1 MAPVRTELIRLDPKK
16 GPWPELAAAARI
28 VDDGGLVAFPTE
40 TVYGIAVNLRDEDA
54 VRRLYQAKGRADEKP
69 LTVHLASAEALAPQV
84 KDVPRQALKLVARF
98 WPGPLTIVMSDRHGR
113 QTGWR
118 VPDLPIAREF
128 LRLARCRVGATS
140 ANPSGKNE
148 ATTADEVMEHFDGVL
163 DLVIDGGPCRHAKSS
178 TVVRVGDGGVEILRE
193 GVVPEAEIRDATARS
208 LLFVCTGNRCRSP
221 MAAAFAGDLLARRA
235 GVAPLDLLDSGYRVG
250 SAGTG
255 CLRGAPATA
264 EAAAAAQRYGCDLS
278 SHRSRPLTP
287 SLIEEADEI
296 YVMTAEHRASILQ
309 FAPDAADRVRLV
321 DRGGTDVPDPYGE
334 GPAAYE
340 RCAARLHRAIE
351 ERLDDF

>member
-1 MAPVRTELIRLDPKK
+1 VRTELVRLDPAK
-16 GPWPELAAAARI
+16 GPWPQLAAAARV

-54 VRRLYQAKGRADEKP
+54 VRRLYMAKGRPDEKH
-69 LTVHLASAEALAPQV
+69 LTVHLPSADAVAPFL
-84 KDVPRQALKLVARF
+84 KDVPRQAQKLMTRF
-98 WPGPLTIVMSDRHGR
+98 WPGPLTLVMADRHGR
-113 QTGWR
+113 PTGFR

-128 LRLARCRVGATS
+128 LRLAKSRVGATS
-140 ANPSGKNE
+140 ANPSGRPE

-163 DLVIDGGPCRHAKSS
+163 DLVVDGGRCRHAKSS
-178 TVVRVGDGGVEILRE
+178 SVVRVTDTGVEMLRE
-193 GVVPEAEIRDATARS
+193 GVVPEAEVRDVTARS

-221 MAAAFAGDLLARRA
+221 MAAAFATDLLARRT
-235 GVAPLDLLDSGYRVG
+235 GVAPLDLLDAGYRVG

-278 SHRSRPLTP
+278 AHRSRPLTP
-287 SLIEEADEI
+287 SLVEEADEI
-296 YVMTAEHRASILQ
+296 YVMTAEHRASILA
-309 FAPDAADRVRLV
+309 FAPDAEDRVRLL
-321 DRGGTDVPDPYGE
+321 DRAGSDVADPYGE